1 MAEMTMP
8 KHGEICWQELNTKNL
23 EQAKNFYGELLGWK
37 LEQSKNSPV
46 PYLEIHLGDRAQG
59 GMMEISRDW
68 GENWEKIPSAWMT
81 YIAVDDVDAA
91 AAKVSELG
99 GGVCV
104 PPTDIPNVRRFCVV
118 NAPDGATFSM
128 ITLKHHN
135 SPQS

>member
-23 EQAKNFYGELLGWK
+23 EQAKNFYGELLGWN

-81 YIAVDDVDAA
+81 YIAVDDVDATIEKINLNGGSICVAPFDAPGVGRLAVVKDPSGTAFSIIKLA
-91 AAKVSELG
+91 A
-99 GGVCV
+99 
-104 PPTDIPNVRRFCVV
+104 
-118 NAPDGATFSM
+118 
-128 ITLKHHN
+128 
-135 SPQS
+135 